1 MNEEP
6 WRTSPDMHFFCGTDT
21 KRWTLIPTI
30 SMGLAECP
38 YCECGETTVV
48 IAVEWLCFAAGV
60 AIPNN

>member
-1 MNEEP
+1 
-6 WRTSPDMHFFCGTDT
+6 MHFFCGTDT

-38 YCECGETTVV
+38 YCDCGETTVV
-48 IAVEWLCFAAGV
+48 VAVEWLCFAAGV